1 MALTLRLDLSSANVA
16 DLEALLAAAR
26 AGGIGSEG
34 RLSLDGTELVL
45 SVAEPAATQGAPR
58 PATPD
63 SPQHSNPVGHVGPV
77 GEAAIRSVIDIVTG
91 RQNPPRTPGFGE
103 SKAR

>member
-26 AGGIGSEG
+26 AGGIGGED
-34 RLSLDGTELVL
+34 RVSLDGTELVL
-45 SVAEPAATQGAPR
+45 TVAEPAATQEAPR

-63 SPQHSNPVGHVGPV
+63 ASQHSNPVGHVGPV
-77 GEAAIRSVIDIVTG
+77 GEAAIRSVIDILSG

-103 SKAR
+103 NEAR

>member
-26 AGGIGSEG
+26 AGGIGGEG
-34 RLSLDGTELVL
+34 RVSLDGTELVL
-45 SVAEPAATQGAPR
+45 TVAEPAATQEAPR

-63 SPQHSNPVGHVGPV
+63 ASQHSNPVELVGPV
-77 GEAAIRSVIDIVTG
+77 GEAAIRSVIDILSG
-91 RQNPPRTPGFGE
+91 RQNPPRTPGFGGNE
-103 SKAR
+103 AR

>member
-26 AGGIGSEG
+26 AGGIGGEG
-34 RLSLDGTELVL
+34 RVSLDGTDLVL
-45 SVAEPAATQGAPR
+45 TVAEPATQEAPR

-63 SPQHSNPVGHVGPV
+63 ASQHSNPVELVGPV
-77 GEAAIRSVIDIVTG
+77 GEAAIRSVIDILSG

-103 SKAR
+103 NEAR

>member
-26 AGGIGSEG
+26 AGGIGGEG
-34 RLSLDGTELVL
+34 RVSLDGTELVL
-45 SVAEPAATQGAPR
+45 TVAEPAATQEAPR

-63 SPQHSNPVGHVGPV
+63 ASQHSSPVELVGPV
-77 GEAAIRSVIDIVTG
+77 GEAAIRSVIDILSG

-103 SKAR
+103 NEAR